1 MKLET
6 NMATT
11 KKTKQSSVKK
21 TIGLV
26 IPSYDING
34 KEQGVFELSKKAF
47 SVSVKPQLL
56 AQAVRVY
63 LFNQRQGTASTKTR
77 GEVNGSTR
85 KIYRQKGTGKARHGD
100 IKAPIFVGGGI
111 VGGPKPKDY
120 ALSLSKKQKRK
131 AFFGALTLK
140 LKEKN
145 IIGLLDSAI
154 KIQPK
159 TKNVVAFLKSMKFD
173 DKKVTFVL
181 PKIEKNNFVMAANNL
196 PKIKLIDCQ
205 SLNTYEVLNSE
216 KLIFFEKAMEIFN
229 NKFLKNEN

>member
-1 MKLET
+1 
-6 NMATT
+6 MATT